1 MFEDSM
7 SGSDMNTEPVSD
19 GRPETTRKSGARI
32 QSEILQRLAVVTQER
47 AADCMGV
54 SASTV
59 SRQKESLD
67 GVCQLL
73 AALGFQLAPAGAV
86 VVSQDDM
93 RALERMALKYLQ
105 ARVESEGRWTL

>member
-1 MFEDSM
+1 M
-7 SGSDMNTEPVSD
+7 MNTEPVST
-19 GRPETTRKSGARI
+19 GQSESARNTGARM
-32 QSEILQRLAVVTQER
+32 QSQILRRLAEVTQEH

-59 SRQKESLD
+59 SRQKEGLD
-67 GVCQLL
+67 SFCHLL
-73 AALGFQLAPAGAV
+73 AALGYQLAPTDAV

-105 ARVESEGRWTL
+105 ARVECENRRLP